1 MKRLKAGKTS
11 VTEMAQRCPPDLA
24 LNSDY
29 IISRDKRIL
38 VTGCGGFIGAKVV
51 EKLLEYGFANLRCFV
66 RPSSY
71 LGGLKNVLAKFDAG
85 RNIELVTGDLL
96 SRDDCQKAVEG
107 VSIIYHLAAGMEK
120 SFAGAFMNSALTTRN
135 LMDAFLPYG
144 PPKRFVNVSSFAVY
158 SNLTLKRGAL
168 LDETCPLEDAP
179 QERFDPYGFGK
190 LKQEELVKEYGN
202 KYGLPYVI
210 VRPGYVFG
218 PGKRELSGRVGTNTF
233 GLFVQVSGAQ
243 SLPLT
248 FVDNCAE
255 AIVLAG
261 LKAGI
266 DGEIFNV
273 VDDELL
279 TGRQFLKAY
288 KKKAKSFVSI
298 RVPYIV
304 GYTMCL
310 LWERYSKWSRNQ
322 LPPAFNRRRCSAEWK
337 GNRYSNQKLKE
348 RLDWKPRVPMDRAME
363 AFLSQFESNGEP
375 QSVEALKRIT
385 DHSSLIT
392 NHNS

>member
-1 MKRLKAGKTS
+1 M
-11 VTEMAQRCPPDLA
+11 
-24 LNSDY
+24 NSEY
-29 IISRDKRIL
+29 IVPLDDRIL
-38 VTGCGGFIGAKVV
+38 VTGSNGFIGTKVV

-71 LGGLKNVLAKFDAG
+71 LGGLKNALAKFDAG
-85 RNIELVTGDLL
+85 KNIELVTGDLL
-96 SRDDCQKAVEG
+96 SRDDCQKAAEG

-120 SFAGAFMNSALTTRN
+120 SFAGAFMNSALATRN
-135 LMDAFLPYG
+135 LTDAFLKVG
-144 PPKRFVNVSSFAVY
+144 KPKRFVNVSSFAVY
-158 SNLTLKRGAL
+158 SNLSLKPNSL
-168 LDETCPLEDAP
+168 LDETCPLENAP
-179 QERFDPYGFGK
+179 QERFDPYGFAK

-202 KYGLPYVI
+202 KYELPYVI

-218 PGKRELSGRVGTNTF
+218 PGKRELSGRVGNSTF

-261 LKAGI
+261 LKTGI
-266 DGEIFNV
+266 DGEVFNV

-348 RLDWKPRVPMDRAME
+348 RLDWKPRVPMDRAIE
-363 AFLSQFESNGEP
+363 AFLSQFESNGEQ
-375 QSVEALKRIT
+375 QSVKALKR
-385 DHSSLIT
+385 
-392 NHNS
+392 